1 MDARTISPGTDRW
14 LTDSRVYNLI
24 WLGRWIERAQ
34 NVARVLLWAA
44 EHEATNAE
52 VPGDVHEDVLGI
64 AADIR
69 GIAVAA
75 DDSALEA
82 LLTRDSGAS
91 LRGCLEAARYNATH
105 VAPVEVIRIVGA
117 AVETLNRHD
126 PASSPADV
134 AALMR
139 SVLGT
144 LDELHA
150 AIEEAW
156 FHSDA
161 LSEEEV
167 YRRFVQQQ
175 QQ

>member
-1 MDARTISPGTDRW
+1 MDPRTIAPGTDRW
-14 LTDSRVYNLI
+14 LTDSRVYNLV

-44 EHEATNAE
+44 EHRET
-52 VPGDVHEDVLGI
+52 DDLQDLLGI
-64 AADIR
+64 AAAVR
-69 GIAVAA
+69 GVTVAA

-91 LRGCLEAARYNATH
+91 LRGCLEAARFNATH
-105 VAPVEVIRIVGA
+105 VAPVEVVRIAGA
-117 AVETLNRHD
+117 AIDTLNRHD
-126 PASSPADV
+126 PASSSSPADV

-139 SVLGT
+139 SVLGV

-150 AIEEAW
+150 AVEQAW
-156 FHSDA
+156 FHSGA

-167 YRRFVQQQ
+167 YRRFVQQ
-175 QQ
+175 

>member
-44 EHEATNAE
+44 EHEAA
-52 VPGDVHEDVLGI
+52 DEDVLGI

-69 GIAVAA
+69 GISVAA

-82 LLTRDSGAS
+82 LLTLDSGAS

-126 PASSPADV
+126 PASPPADV